1 MGPTLGSDFL
11 EVTSSL
17 SPLPCLGPAG
27 APGSVCMSS
36 GPHLTCLALSATWGR
51 PRALRNFTTP
61 IHGIILGAL
70 WSGPRSRTWFGE
82 QIISAGRHS
91 AFAWKDRAP
100 SLVITLELRVTFT
113 PIRHGMRSA
122 LWALLTL
129 GPQLHLKAWVSTSPS
144 CPKCGAFF
152 CLQHSQAVGWWQA
165 SFILCPASVLRVIPL
180 NYTTRQGL
188 CHVAL
193 GSPPRVSRS
202 LLHST
207 AGLFQWISSLASA

>member
-51 PRALRNFTTP
+51 PHALRNFMTP

-122 LWALLTL
+122 LWALLTC

-152 CLQHSQAVGWWQA
+152 VYSTRKQWVGGRRL
-165 SFILCPASVLRVIPL
+165 SSYVL
-180 NYTTRQGL
+180 
-188 CHVAL
+188 
-193 GSPPRVSRS
+193 
-202 LLHST
+202 LLYS
-207 AGLFQWISSLASA
+207 G